1 MTTYRL
7 MTPKAGLLAV
17 ILLGMAMFL
26 TFREGVTLRS
36 SVIAQ
41 GQPACI
47 VPPAGLK
54 LWLPF
59 DETTGTIANDLAG
72 FNNIGVYG
80 SGTASPSQVAGK
92 VAGSLSFDGSNDYV
106 EVAHNTEIDFL
117 GNCANDVAEA
127 FTIDAWIKTTANSGV
142 QTILDK
148 RANPSN
154 PIGYHLFLFDGRL
167 GLQLANGGT
176 FTNFIAPGNPVAD
189 GNWHFIA
196 VTVSRCR
203 TASGKLYVDGNLAHT
218 FTPISG
224 NYSNTANLNIGRRI
238 PAFGINFFNG
248 AIDEL
253 EIFKRVLDV
262 AELQSI
268 FNAGSAGKCKPNCG
282 PKGCQ
287 NFAMQQ
293 PVSYDP
299 GGLNPGNFTIGDF
312 DGDGVGDLISFN
324 RNSNTTSVLLGKP
337 DGTFTT
343 PPKAIAS
350 LGGATTAG
358 AVGDYNKD
366 GKLDLAVGIQS
377 PAGVSIL
384 LGNGDGTF
392 QATVNS
398 YSTGGTPASVVALDF
413 NADGNLD
420 LAVANNVGV
429 RLMTGAGNGTFSS
442 GALLTALANTAFVA
456 TGDFNQDGRLDL
468 AAANLGAAQ
477 VSVFLANNSGG
488 FNAAQNINIASG
500 SNNLAV
506 ADLNLD
512 GKLDLAVACNFANT
526 ASILLGNG
534 AGGFAAA
541 INQNNLTAPPSA
553 VAIGDFDGDGIPDL
567 VVADPNGVALTILR
581 GIGDGTFGTK
591 ANILLTGTATTIL
604 VGDFNQDGKDDI
616 ATNNPSGNRLVII
629 LNNCTV
635 NNPAILAISPAGLPA
650 GQVGA
655 SYSQTL
661 SGSGGTAPYTF
672 AVTAGSLP
680 PGLTLGADG
689 SLTGTFTQSGAFT
702 FTVTMTDSNSCT
714 TSKQYTIEVLPC
726 PTITVTPSS
735 LPAGTV
741 GVAYNQTFTA
751 SGGTA
756 PYTYSLASGSLP
768 SGVTLNANGTL
779 TGTPQQA
786 GTYIITVKATDQNG
800 CMGTVQVQWR
810 VLCPQITITP
820 ATLPNGTS
828 GANYGPVNL
837 MASGGTAPY
846 TFAVTNGTLPSMLT
860 LTTGGQL
867 SGVLMQTGSFTFT
880 VTVTDAYGC
889 KGEIVY
895 KLNVDCGTISIQP
908 AGPALPDATINTSY
922 NPAQTFNASGGCG
935 QYTFSI
941 AGGSLPPGLTL
952 NPTTGALTGTPTQVG
967 TYSFTVKVVDKC
979 GCMVTRDYRLNVL
992 CPTVNLINKQL
1003 FSTGMDNNGQPLPL
1017 NAQDPHY
1024 SMTPTFGSYVWPTTP
1039 PYVAPAVPGWWA
1051 PPNDNASQWLSPFAN
1066 WASSGGTFSYQI
1078 SFNLSNCA
1086 ANSVQIAGRWEADNQ
1101 GQIFLNGNLVPGG
1114 VINNPG
1120 FLAFQNFTINSGFV
1134 AGLNTIEFRVVNL
1147 GSLTGLRVEFT
1158 SATAQ
1163 CCECVPP
1170 PGGMVGWWPLDE
1182 PNGATVVNDLIGG
1195 HHGTPEPGG
1204 SVGVNPPLGAPN
1216 AVTGAVAGAMHFI
1229 TNSNYINVPHHTGLN
1244 FGAGSFTLDAW
1255 VRTGQASPSINKVI
1269 VEKLDQ
1275 AQKRGYSFSIQGNKL
1290 VLTLGDGS
1298 PALTTFTSAGA
1309 IAYGPWQHVA
1319 VSVDRS
1325 QPAQAVKFYINGAA
1339 DPPLALSAQFGNI
1352 DTTADLR
1359 IGGIETFIDEVE
1371 LFNTAVSPANIQA
1384 IQSAGPAG
1392 KCKPCLRPRVTQQ
1405 PVSVNLCPG
1414 SNVTFTAAAQ
1424 GSPYPVV
1431 QWQIS
1436 TDGGA
1441 TWNNIP
1447 GANGTTLIV
1456 AAAALQN
1463 GNKYR
1468 AVFTNDC
1475 GVSYSSPATV
1485 TIANGFP
1492 CAVYNWG
1499 ADITRQGG
1507 NRSLSVVLPAGAAG
1521 ATTSDRW
1528 IIIKEPCCKSNSLL
1542 ALSNQAIQTG
1552 VVNFTVEPN
1561 PDAAGRIGKLVIGG
1575 QDFLVMQGGDNPV
1588 ATVSAARYGTISSV
1602 SADSIV
1608 AAFGLGLAT
1617 SLQEAVSTP
1626 LPTTLA
1632 GTQVKVKDAAGTERL
1647 APLFFVSPE
1656 QINYLIPVGTV
1667 LGPAQV
1673 TVTAGNGKVSTGT
1686 VEITPIAPGVFTAN
1700 ASGQDVPAADVYL
1713 FFPDNTYTTLPI
1725 KQYDQA
1731 LKKYVPV
1738 PLDFGAAGNRM
1749 FLALYGTGIKGRID
1763 LSSVTARVGGIEAPV
1778 SFADAQGGYVGLDQ
1792 INIEIPRDLIGRGE
1806 IQVEVFV
1813 DGQTVNIVTI
1823 NIK

>member
-1 MTTYRL
+1 MKPRFSAEAQSPQVCV
-7 MTPKAGLLAV
+7 TPP
-17 ILLGMAMFL
+17 
-26 TFREGVTLRS
+26 S
-36 SVIAQ
+36 
-41 GQPACI
+41 
-47 VPPAGLK
+47 GLK

-59 DETTGTIANDLAG
+59 DETTGALANDFAG
-72 FNNIGVYG
+72 FNNIGIYG
-80 SGTASPSQVAGK
+80 SGAASPSQVAGK
-92 VAGSLSFDGSNDYV
+92 VAGALSFDGSSDYV
-106 EVAHNTEIDFL
+106 EVAHDTEIDFL
-117 GNCANDVAEA
+117 GDCANDVAEA
-127 FTIDAWIKTTANSGV
+127 FTIDAWIKTTASSGV

-148 RANPSN
+148 RANTGN
-154 PIGYHLFLFDGRL
+154 PIGYHLFLNDGRL

-176 FTNFIAPGNPVAD
+176 FTNFVAPGNPVAD

-203 TASGKLYVDGNLAHT
+203 TASGKLYVDGNLAHN
-218 FTPISG
+218 FTPIGGS
-224 NYSNTANLNIGRRI
+224 YSNTANLNIGRRI
-238 PAFGINFFNG
+238 PAFSANFFNG

-253 EIFKRVLDV
+253 EIFKRVLADT
-262 AELQSI
+262 ELQSI
-268 FNAGSAGKCKPNCG
+268 YTAGSAGKCKPSCG
-282 PKGCQ
+282 PTGCV
-287 NFAMQQ
+287 Q
-293 PVSYDP
+293 PVFNNPVYYDP
-299 GGLNPGNFTIGDF
+299 GALTPNKFAFGDF
-312 DGDGVGDLISFN
+312 NGDGVNDLATI
-324 RNSNTTSVLLGKP
+324 NSDSNSASVLLGNS
-337 DGTFTT
+337 DGTFNT
-343 PPKAIAS
+343 PPKAIVS
-350 LGGATTAG
+350 VGTSPMAG
-358 AVGDYNKD
+358 VAGDFNKD
-366 GKLDLAVGIQS
+366 GKLDLAVVIQS
-377 PAGVSIL
+377 PANAVIL

-392 QATVNS
+392 QLTANS
-398 YSTGGTPASVVALDF
+398 YSVGGSPASVVAFDY

-429 RLMTGAGNGTFSS
+429 RLMTGAGNGTFTT
-442 GALLTALANTAFVA
+442 GTQLTALANTQYVA

-468 AAANLGAAQ
+468 AAANLSAAQ
-477 VSVFLANNSGG
+477 VSVLLANGSGG
-488 FNAAQNINIASG
+488 FNAAANFTVASG
-500 SNNLAV
+500 SNNIAV
-506 ADLNLD
+506 GDVNLD
-512 GKLDLAVACNFANT
+512 GKLDLAVAATFGNG
-526 ASILLGNG
+526 ASILIGNG
-534 AGGFAAA
+534 AGGFGAP
-541 INQNNLTAPPSA
+541 INLTNVANPVNA
-553 VAIGDFDGDGIPDL
+553 VAIGEFDGDGIPDL
-567 VVADPNGVALTILR
+567 VVASSNSGTLSILK
-581 GIGDGTFGTK
+581 GNGDGTFGAKT
-591 ANILLTGTATTIL
+591 NIGLAGTTSLIL

-616 ATNNPSGNRLVII
+616 AANVPAGNRVAIL
-629 LNNCTV
+629 LNNCIV
-635 NNPAILAISPAGLPA
+635 NNPAVLAISPTSLPG

-655 SYSQTL
+655 SYSQML

-680 PGLTLGADG
+680 PGLTLGSDG
-689 SLTGTFTQSGAFT
+689 SLTGAFTQSGAFT
-702 FTVTMTDSNSCT
+702 FTVTMTDSNGCT

-751 SGGTA
+751 SGGMA
-756 PYTYSLASGSLP
+756 PYTFSLAIGSLP

-779 TGTPQQA
+779 SGTPQQA
-786 GTYIITVKATDQNG
+786 GTYIFTVKATDKNG

-820 ATLPNGTS
+820 ATLPNGTAGTS
-828 GANYGPVNL
+828 YGPVNL
-837 MASGGTAPY
+837 MANGGTAPY
-846 TFAVTNGTLPSMLT
+846 SFAVTGGTLPSMLT

-908 AGPALPDATINTSY
+908 AGPTLPDATINTSY
-922 NPAQTFNASGGCG
+922 NPAQTFTASGGCG

-941 AGGSLPPGLTL
+941 AGGALPPGLSL
-952 NPTTGALTGTPTQVG
+952 NPTTGALSGTPTQVG

-979 GCMVTRDYRLNVL
+979 GCMATRDYRLNVL

-1051 PPNDNASQWLSPFAN
+1051 PPNNSTSQWLSPFAN

-1086 ANSVQIAGRWEADNQ
+1086 ANSVQIAGQWEADNQ
-1101 GQIFLNGNLVPGG
+1101 GQIFLNGNPVPGG

-1158 SATAQ
+1158 SATAR

-1182 PNGATVVNDLIGG
+1182 PNGATIVNDLIGG
-1195 HHGTPEPGG
+1195 HHGAPKPGG

-1244 FGAGSFTLDAW
+1244 FGAGNFTLDAW

-1298 PALTTFTSAGA
+1298 PTLQTFTSAGA

-1319 VSVDRS
+1319 VSVDRG
-1325 QPAQAVKFYINGAA
+1325 QPAQAVKFYVNGAA
-1339 DPPLALSAQFGNI
+1339 DPPLALPGQFGGI

-1371 LFNTAVSPANIQA
+1371 LFNTVISQANIQA

-1392 KCKPCLRPRVTQQ
+1392 KCKPCVRPRVIQQ
-1405 PVSVNLCPG
+1405 PVSVKLCPG

-1431 QWQIS
+1431 QWQVS

-1456 AAAALQN
+1456 AASALQN

-1507 NRSLSVVLPAGAAG
+1507 NRSLSVVLPATPPFAA
-1521 ATTSDRW
+1521 ATSDNW
-1528 IIIKEPCCKSNSLL
+1528 ITIDAVGTAAPATGAGLL
-1542 ALSNQAIQTG
+1542 GLTTQSSQTG
-1552 VVNFTVEPN
+1552 VVNFTVAPN
-1561 PDAAGRIGKLVIGG
+1561 NGAAGRIGKIVIGG
-1575 QDFLVMQGGDNPV
+1575 QDYAVVQGGENPV

-1632 GTQVKVKDAAGTERL
+1632 GTQVKVKDAVGTERL

-1713 FFPDNTYTTLPI
+1713 FFPDNTYTTLPSR
-1725 KQYDQA
+1725 QYDQA

-1749 FLALYGTGIKGRID
+1749 FLALYGSGIKGRID

-1792 INIEIPRDLIGRGE
+1792 VNIEIPRDLIGRGE
-1806 IQVEVFV
+1806 VQVEVFV
-1813 DGQTVNIVTI
+1813 DGQTVNVVTI
-1823 NIK
+1823 SIK